1 MPSDVST
8 RLQSITQSAERE
20 VRFAFIH
27 STLDGLPLP
36 EQQVSPLEREP
47 LEDVVSTVTT
57 HALPRESLWNSS
69 QTLRSKTFHV
79 RDSGVDVLLSF
90 PLSCTAITRS
100 AFAAVVSARFVASR
114 LNMVLQDT
122 HTTEGLATLWT
133 DIVQLEM
140 LGVHKPLQCV
150 RLRGPDSAAFKA
162 AHLPPGLIMGV
173 DVEATFQC
181 RPKGAEREVLF
192 SVVRSALD
200 RLPIK
205 RQVLPLERKPLEDI
219 VGTIL
224 RVLGGAHG

>member
-1 MPSDVST
+1 MPNERLALSLST
-8 RLQSITQSAERE
+8 P
-20 VRFAFIH
+20 
-27 STLDGLPLP
+27 DGLPLP
-36 EQQVSPLEREP
+36 AQQVLPLEREP

-133 DIVQLEM
+133 
-140 LGVHKPLQCV
+140 
-150 RLRGPDSAAFKA
+150 
-162 AHLPPGLIMGV
+162 
-173 DVEATFQC
+173 T
-181 RPKGAEREVLF
+181 
-192 SVVRSALD
+192 
-200 RLPIK
+200 
-205 RQVLPLERKPLEDI
+205 
-219 VGTIL
+219 
-224 RVLGGAHG
+224 